1 MSVDWKWLTAVF
13 ICTTI
18 GVGGLSIYYYNQ
30 LEEFTNNYETM
41 LIEIEEL
48 TILVDIQLDY
58 GNETI
63 VWFNST
69 RLPVG
74 ASLFNATE
82 KIAKIEFSETD
93 FGIFIL
99 SINDVGGD
107 DGKFWLWNYY
117 DSSLGEW
124 VFGPVGSD
132 YWILHEGDQVSW
144 KYSSF

>member
-117 DSSLGEW
+117 YSSLGEW

-132 YWILHEGDQVSW
+132 NWILHNGDQVSW